1 MPTSSQQ
8 THQSSSGKVSYRTYA
23 QGHHEQKIPDKE
35 RKTRLKK
42 FQSQAD
48 ALSHEF
54 FQFLDSDNAQIEK

>member
-1 MPTSSQQ
+1 MN
-8 THQSSSGKVSYRTYA
+8 K
-23 QGHHEQKIPDKE
+23 KMPDKE

-48 ALSHEF
+48 ALSNEF